1 VDYFIG
7 TVKASPL
14 PSILLA
20 AAGTALAIAP
30 GAWAQD
36 TVVLRN
42 GQVREGKV
50 VGVAGGNIRIQMGAS
65 TTGTPLA
72 EVSEVRM
79 EAPPEFNAAAAALAD
94 GKAADAVGAL
104 QKINDTFSGLPAPW
118 AQRAAALLG
127 DAKLAAGDKEGA
139 AAAYDNLTRVY
150 PGATSLANLGRARL
164 LVESGV
170 FAKAGPLLSPV
181 VAASEK
187 VAFPEPA
194 QAGAVA
200 QAHYLMGRIK
210 EEAGELQQALDHY
223 LKASAVF
230 PYDKNAASSA
240 RQRADKLRAEH
251 AGLIAP

>member
-1 VDYFIG
+1 M
-7 TVKASPL
+7 KASPL
-14 PSILLA
+14 PSIVLAVALA
-20 AAGTALAIAP
+20 AAVFSP
-30 GAWAQD
+30 GVRAQD
-36 TVVLRN
+36 SVVLRN
-42 GQVREGKV
+42 GQVREGKI
-50 VGVAGGNIRIQMGAS
+50 VGVSGGNIRIQVGPS
-65 TTGTPLA
+65 TTGTPLS
-72 EVSEVRM
+72 EVREVRM
-79 EAPPEFNAAAAALAD
+79 EAPPELAAAAASLA
-94 GKAADAVGAL
+94 GGNAAGAVQAL
-104 QKINDTFSGLPAPW
+104 QKLNDTFAGLPAPW
-118 AQRAAALLG
+118 AERAAALLG

-164 LVESGV
+164 MVESGE
-170 FAKAGPLLSPV
+170 FDKAEPLLSPV
-181 VAASEK
+181 VGASEK

-194 QAGAVA
+194 QATSVS